1 MILAKRSIGKAVPSE
16 MDGLASVRAAL
27 RPINFCQ
34 DEMAL
39 LSSEAKLPT
48 NPLGN
53 K

>member
-1 MILAKRSIGKAVPSE
+1 MILAKRSIGKAGPSE
-16 MDGLASVRAAL
+16 MEGLASVRAAL